1 MKSYFRWDNLLITI
15 LIWLFIWDFYDSVL
29 DEYHVTNI
37 HRIGLS
43 FTGIIIISTIIY
55 YDSDYH

>member
-1 MKSYFRWDNLLITI
+1 MKSYYRWDNLLITI

-29 DEYHVTNI
+29 DEYHVTNK
-37 HRIGLS
+37 HRMGLS
-43 FTGIIIISTIIY
+43 FAGIIIISTIIY